1 MTFLF
6 GFLRSVFRGRQ
17 ALLLE
22 NLALRQQLAAYK
34 RSRKRPALR
43 TADRVFWVWLSK
55 LWPAWSSALVIVQPQ
70 TVLRW
75 HAQGFKLYWRWRSRP
90 RRLGRPTIPP

>member
-1 MTFLF
+1 MTFRF
-6 GFLRSVFRGRQ
+6 GFLRSVVRGRQ

-43 TADRVFWVWLSK
+43 TADRVFW
-55 LWPAWSSALVIVQPQ
+55 I
-70 TVLRW
+70 
-75 HAQGFKLYWRWRSRP
+75 
-90 RRLGRPTIPP
+90 